1 MFELLFEPMASIFRK
16 PTKDHTSL
24 LPFWFAAYRDARGQ
38 RKQRSTKLADKKAAL
53 RLANEW
59 ERLAS
64 AGRNGLLT
72 EAACRKALAELHE
85 QCTGEPLQFHTCRAW
100 LDEWIAGKK
109 GSTAHSTFQKYEQT
123 TRDFLTHLGDR
134 AELALGAISP
144 RDIRSFRDALAKG
157 GRAPST
163 VNMAIRKTLSAP
175 FSAAQRL
182 GYIPMNPCNAVEPL
196 RDDAEASRETF
207 TAAQVSALLA
217 AAEGDWKGAILCGY
231 TTGLRL
237 RDISEMKWEAIDLD
251 AGLLRIKT
259 RKTGAPLVLPIHA
272 DLAHW
277 LRAQPRGIAKA
288 PVFPELSGKGTG
300 GRFGLSGRFK
310 TIMETAK
317 IKSQT
322 LRDGEGAGRTTA
334 SLTFHSLRHTFISAL
349 ANAGVASDLR
359 QRLSGHSDD
368 KTHQGYTH
376 HDDAIMRAA
385 IGSLPKVGGKSK

>member
-1 MFELLFEPMASIFRK
+1 MS
-16 PTKDHTSL
+16 
-24 LPFWFAAYRDARGQ
+24 PFWFAAYTDACGHRRQ
-38 RKQRSTKLADKKAAL
+38 RTTKLTGKKAAL
-53 RLANEW
+53 RLADQW
-59 ERLAS
+59 ERT
-64 AGRNGLLT
+64 AGMARGGTLT
-72 EAACRKALAELHE
+72 EAVCRKVLAELHE
-85 QCTGEPLQFHTCRAW
+85 QCTGEALQFHTCRAW
-100 LDEWIAGKK
+100 LDEWLAGKN
-109 GSTAHSTFQKYEQT
+109 GATAQSTFQKYEQT
-123 TRDFLTHLGDR
+123 TRDFLAHLGNR
-134 AELALGAISP
+134 AELAIGAISP
-144 RDIRSFRDALAKG
+144 GDIRSFRDALAKG

-182 GYIPMNPCNAVEPL
+182 GYIPMNPCTAVEPL
-196 RDDAEASRETF
+196 RDDAEASREVF

-231 TTGLRL
+231 ATGLRL

-259 RKTGAPLVLPIHA
+259 RKTGAALVLPIHD
-272 DLAHW
+272 DLSIW

-288 PVFPELSGKGTG
+288 PAFPELSGKGTG

-310 TIMETAK
+310 TIMEKAK

-334 SLTFHSLRHTFISAL
+334 SLSFHSLRHTFISAL

-376 HDDAIMRAA
+376 HDTTIMRAA
-385 IGSLPKVGGKSK
+385 IATLPAVGGAA